1 MLRVEIT
8 EAKTKQQAFVEF
20 FDDDTIDIVRQQIG
34 RVLDIH
40 PDRLL
45 ILARIE
51 RSKDY
56 YKKNPQR
63 WEALFNRLSFT
74 EPIIQRLPFTAY
86 QTFYHNPATSIIY
99 DDIDRSNWMEVPSSL
114 QDIYEPNETFTEY
127 MLFGVKDELSFV
139 LPLEYNSELM
149 KSINPSS
156 YPIPEMSAL
165 VSTMYDIENIKGFY
179 CIPYDSDAENVQPI
193 YFPMLRTNTPD
204 KLSEEDTGLLLKNE
218 KKLKGILAL
227 KSPKPTSVSIVR
239 TRFHIPWID
248 TNFGSAIRARFEQIF
263 YGLTVSKDV
272 PCITMYTSSDE
283 VSRHKFFAENPKN
296 KTPFLDLAMW
306 NSWWNNTKPS
316 RSRPTLI
323 LYRGKNNQFFDR
335 VSITSVDM
343 VVSTYRPDGNTETMD
358 ELKDGIFEW
367 LKSFDSVLPFVNEA
381 DLDEE
386 RWELQDMS
394 FIATYADTMKE
405 YDLRR
410 FPCISSIFDVAD
422 IENSLFRFLRTD
434 YSVRGV
440 SAVEMK
446 ILQLMR
452 ENPGLSPGDIA
463 EELSISTSTARTL
476 LGQVQAR
483 LEKDPDILEKAF
495 RGFPTMRFGPKT
507 VLLSSTNRLEKSLE
521 YANAL
526 RYILTSPDAEDID
539 EVCPKRLEVV
549 ESKAIVVN
557 KEINSVLLDEY
568 ADLIGDIDIDETKP
582 IDVPAEA
589 QEEPTDTFLVKSER
603 KTLYNY
609 FNARLQKF
617 DPKTYET
624 AHSEYPKKCEQK
636 HQPIILSDNDLKN
649 LNGTPYDPRTY
660 LDPKQMMNVEDPNG
674 IVICPEYW
682 CIQDEIPLQENQLLN
697 DDGFQKC
704 PKCKGKVKEKLT
716 QNPQEYTVIKRDK
729 AFQYPKLTKY
739 KSPTNGRIM
748 PCCYKTSKGD
758 IKKEIPEDKYY
769 ILGETKNAVPAL
781 RLSFIASDMLNSL
794 HMVETYESFSTQA
807 RIQSAMSGFFRV
819 GLGHP
824 SETLPTL
831 LGLDTKLKSPIE
843 NPNVTKKCSFFTT
856 WMKLGEGSDELEKR
870 ISGINTAYEQK
881 ELTILQELEFAA
893 LSLQCDIFRI
903 SNTNMMEC
911 FFQTRMNRS
920 KSRGILVVQEDSVVS
935 FVRRENAILT
945 YSSNIYNTPFTK
957 KTYQELEKLR
967 DLSCKTSIPTYDNA
981 LSVVQALGL
990 SSHSIILDP
999 YSRAQALYVPKELIL
1014 PFHSTPIPET
1024 DSPKVKG
1031 FENATELPSHAN
1043 VLKYLETAKKFSEGY
1058 AWMEDMYNS
1067 NNEIVEVRLKSGLRI
1082 PIVPEKSVGEPS
1094 EVTETITDL
1103 GEKKLVFG
1111 EQDSSLQKTY
1121 SEISY
1126 ASEIFDFLLFELSKT
1141 LYEYDELRKRMETN
1155 PTRKSIELEL
1165 KKWFDNTTKFV
1176 NLSSPTEF
1184 ISKIRTPCG
1193 QFKTNKSCS
1202 GNVCGWD
1209 GKVCRVEIRKSVSK
1223 EAIFHRL
1230 LSTLVENAKIR
1241 AIVLDER
1248 VTPFFSTILYM
1259 ELPNEL
1265 ILTDMEIKT

>member
-20 FDDDTIDIVRQQIG
+20 FDDDTIDTVRQQIG
-34 RVLDIH
+34 RMLDIH

-45 ILARIE
+45 ILARME

-56 YKKNPQR
+56 YKKNPTR
-63 WEALFNRLSFT
+63 WEALFNRLSLT
-74 EPIIQRLPFTAY
+74 EPIIQKRAFTEY
-86 QTFYHNPATSIIY
+86 QTFYRNPTTSIIY
-99 DDIDRSNWMEVPSSL
+99 DAIDRSDWMEIPDIVKN
-114 QDIYEPNETFTEY
+114 IYEPDESFSEY
-127 MLFGVKDELSFV
+127 MLFGVKEKLSYI

-149 KSINPSS
+149 KNINPAS
-156 YPIPEMSAL
+156 YPLPEMSTL
-165 VSTMYDIENIKGFY
+165 VSTLYDIENLKGFY
-179 CIPYDSDAENVQPI
+179 CVPYDSDAENVQPI
-193 YFPMLRTNTPD
+193 YFPMLRSNTPD
-204 KLSEEDTGLLLKNE
+204 KLSDEEIGLLAKNE
-218 KKLKGILAL
+218 KKIKGIFAL
-227 KSPKPTSVSIVR
+227 KSPKPANVSIIR
-239 TRFHIPWID
+239 TRFHIPFID
-248 TNFGSAIRARFEQIF
+248 TDFGSAVRARFEQIF

-272 PCITMYTSSDE
+272 PCVTMYTSSDE

-296 KTPFLDLAMW
+296 KSPFIDLAAW
-306 NSWWNNTKPS
+306 NSWWNTTKPS

-323 LYRGKNNQFFDR
+323 LYRGKSNQFFDR
-335 VSITSVDM
+335 ISITSIDM
-343 VVSTYRPDGNTETMD
+343 VVSTYRPDGNTETIE

-367 LKSFDSVLPFVNEA
+367 IKSFDSILPFVKET

-394 FIATYADTMKE
+394 FIATYEDTMKE

-422 IENSLFRFLRTD
+422 IENSMFRFLRTD
-434 YSVRGV
+434 YSVRGI

-452 ENPGLSPGDIA
+452 ENPSLIPSDIA
-463 EELSISTSTARTL
+463 EELSISVSTARSL
-476 LGQVQAR
+476 LAQIHVR

-495 RGFPTMRFGPKT
+495 RGFPSMRFGPKT
-507 VLLSSTNRLEKSLE
+507 VLLSSTNRLEKSLQ

-549 ESKAIVVN
+549 ESKAIAVN
-557 KEINSVLLDEY
+557 TEINPALLDEY
-568 ADLIGDIDIDETKP
+568 ADLIGDIDIEDTKTT
-582 IDVPAEA
+582 ITEA
-589 QEEPTDTFLVKSER
+589 QEEPSDVFLVKSDR

-636 HQPIILSDNDLKN
+636 HQPIILNDDDIKKLT
-649 LNGTPYDPRTY
+649 GTPYDPRTY
-660 LDPKQMMNVEDPNG
+660 LDDKQLLKVEDPNG
-674 IVICPEYW
+674 LVICPEYW
-682 CIQDEIPLQENQLLN
+682 CIQDEIPLQENQLIN
-697 DDGFQKC
+697 TDGFQKC
-704 PKCKGKVKEKLT
+704 PKCNGKVKEKLN

-769 ILGETKNAVPAL
+769 ILGETKIAVPAL
-781 RLSFIASDMLNSL
+781 RLSFIGTDILNSL
-794 HMVETYESFSTQA
+794 HINEKYESFGTQA

-819 GLGHP
+819 GLGRP
-824 SETLPTL
+824 SETLPSL
-831 LGLDTKLKSPIE
+831 LGLDTKLKSPLE

-856 WMKLGEGSDELEKR
+856 WMNLGEGSDELER
-870 ISGINTAYEQK
+870 RVSGINSAYEQK
-881 ELTILQELEFAA
+881 ELTVLQELEFVA
-893 LSLQCDIFRI
+893 LSLQCDVFRI
-903 SNTNMMEC
+903 SNANMMEC

-920 KSRGILVVQEDSVVS
+920 KSRGILVMQEDTVVS
-935 FVRRENAILT
+935 FVRRENTMLT
-945 YSSNIYNTPFTK
+945 YTSNIYNTPFTK

-967 DLSCKTSIPTYDNA
+967 DLSCKTTIPTYDNA
-981 LSVVQALGL
+981 LSVIQALGL
-990 SSHSIILDP
+990 GSHSIILDP
-999 YSRAQALYVPKELIL
+999 YLRAQAIYIPKQFIL
-1014 PFHSTPIPET
+1014 PFQSTSIPET
-1024 DSPKVKG
+1024 ESSKIKG
-1031 FENATELPSHAN
+1031 FENATDLPSHAE

-1058 AWMEDMYNS
+1058 AWAEDMHNS
-1067 NNEIVEVRLKSGLRI
+1067 KNEIVEVRLKSGLRI
-1082 PIVPEKSVGEPS
+1082 PIVPEASVGEPS
-1094 EVTETITDL
+1094 EVIMSMGNENDM
-1103 GEKKLVFG
+1103 VFG
-1111 EQDSSLQKTY
+1111 ENDKTLEKTY

-1141 LYEYDELRKRMETN
+1141 LHEYSKLRELMETN
-1155 PTRKSIELEL
+1155 PTRKTIEAEL
-1165 KKWFDNTTKFV
+1165 KLWFENTTKFV
-1176 NLSSPTEF
+1176 NLSSPSEF

-1193 QFKTNKSCS
+1193 QFKTDKSCS

-1265 ILTDMEIKT
+1265 ILTDLEIKA